1 MKNFS
6 FLSEKIDEIRRTI
19 EVRNDF
25 AEEVPDKCP
34 LCDGYGNIIDE
45 KGARLCIC
53 VRKRSLENE
62 IASARI
68 PSQFIESTLD
78 NFEIPST
85 RLASAQQKA
94 LNYIKNYSSQNNKG
108 LFIYGPTGV
117 GKTHLAAGIL
127 RSLIEKG
134 FDGVFYNIV
143 DLLDTIKATY
153 DPNNS
158 YSDKNRLEMELN
170 RQIFVLDD
178 FGVQKTSSWVSDR
191 LYALI
196 NRRYQDCKTLLIT
209 SNIKMVNLGTQVDT
223 RLFSRIV
230 SMCDEIEI
238 SGDDYRQRHV
248 PGNYGNKREH
258 QPTRHKSK

>member
-1 MKNFS
+1 MKHFS
-6 FLSEKIDEIRRTI
+6 FLAEKIEEISRNL
-19 EVRNDF
+19 EDRNDF
-25 AEEVPDKCP
+25 AEETPGKCP

-45 KGARLCIC
+45 KGARLCSC
-53 VRKRSLENE
+53 VRQRSLTNE
-62 IASARI
+62 IDSARI
-68 PSQFIESTLD
+68 PNQYKESTLD
-78 NFEIPST
+78 NFETPTPFLRGS
-85 RLASAQQKA
+85 QDKA
-94 LNYIKNYSSQNNKG
+94 INYIKNFTAQNSKG
-108 LFIYGPTGV
+108 LYIYGPTGT
-117 GKTHLAAGIL
+117 GKTHLAIGIL
-127 RSLIEKG
+127 RGLIELG

-196 NRRYQDCKTLLIT
+196 NRRYQDCKTLIIT
-209 SNIKMVNLGTQVDT
+209 SNIKMVNLGNQVDN

-230 SMCDEIEI
+230 AMCDEIEI
-238 SGDDYRQRHV
+238 SGDDYRQR
-248 PGNYGNKREH
+248 PRNKSSEIRKSL
-258 QPTRHKSK
+258 PTRHKGK